1 MAGKGSTPRPI
12 PDRETYESNW
22 ERIFK
27 DKQKD
32 TVPITFTDS
41 KDRDVKEP
49 AETG

>member
-12 PDRETYESNW
+12 PDRETFESNW

-32 TVPITFTDS
+32 TVPTTFTN
-41 KDRDVKEP
+41 DRGKNDERK
-49 AETG
+49 